1 MAKRAIDLVI
11 RFMSEQKTLEQVR
24 ACDSFLPPSSAASFS
39 CLFSRAAASTTRQ
52 IFFFPLSFIRGDDD
66 EAVIKM

>member
-24 ACDSFLPPSSAASFS
+24 ACDSFLPPSSAASFL
-39 CLFSRAAASTTRQ
+39 CLFPEVLQARQ
-52 IFFFPLSFIRGDDD
+52 DRYFFPP
-66 EAVIKM
+66 

>member
-24 ACDSFLPPSSAASFS
+24 VCASFLPPSSAASFL
-39 CLFSRAAASTTRQ
+39 CLFSQAAAARQ
-52 IFFFPLSFIRGDDD
+52 DR
-66 EAVIKM
+66 